1 MQDKGVF
8 ITTYA
13 KKARASRLLLSL
25 RELDIDETTH
35 YSIPNERDAAD
46 LFVQLTVLTPT
57 YQSHL
62 GRKFEAYSK
71 LNNRS
76 TEGFLGAL
84 FSGLGINNIFLYKTF
99 ESKTAQTYDLRNDVL
114 SCKETMLCLRC
125 DNGVLK
131 SLYMSIRNAIAHGNI
146 IEREGY
152 IVFYSVSD
160 DKKEYDS
167 NITFFLRIRK
177 QRNLSAFTKVLS
189 LYE

>member
-1 MQDKGVF
+1 MFK
-8 ITTYA
+8 TTYA
-13 KKARASRLLLSL
+13 QKAKTSRLQLSV
-25 RELDIDETTH
+25 RELGIDETAH
-35 YSIPNERDAAD
+35 YSFPNERNTNS

-57 YQSHL
+57 HQSHL
-62 GRKFEAYSK
+62 GRKIESYSK
-71 LNNRS
+71 LNKR
-76 TEGFLGAL
+76 TMEKFLSAL

-114 SCKETMLCLRC
+114 SCNETMLCLRC

-146 IEREGY
+146 LEKENY

-167 NITFFLRIRK
+167 NISFFLRIK
-177 QRNLSAFTKVLS
+177 KFRNLSAFTKVLS